1 MHLTMPFVTRNAD
14 EGAGVSRWRHPF
26 NLVGPPQNLG
36 ILAWTSRT
44 LLSILRPEWGDADI
58 AARIEQSTRPMSD
71 AQWARMLDFGVV
83 STIMFTYLL
92 RRREKIPR
100 FQTPRGARASSS
112 FKSSPRYHAESS
124 SSSTSRAHVAPRAML
139 WTFHPDEMPAEALNR
154 ASERSGVEPSFFELL
169 SYFTVTIY
177 AIYMRRRCGTF
188 IYFKY

>member
-100 FQTPRGARASSS
+100 FPGAISNSERGACVVLLQKFTTPSR
-112 FKSSPRYHAESS
+112 RIVIIQHESS
-124 SSSTSRAHVAPRAML
+124 SCGASRHIMNFSSRRDASWSPQSCFRTKWC
-139 WTFHPDEMPAEALNR
+139 WTKFFWTIIRLAE
-154 ASERSGVEPSFFELL
+154 G
-169 SYFTVTIY
+169 
-177 AIYMRRRCGTF
+177 
-188 IYFKY
+188 